1 MDRIAKLY
9 RLHAELMVLKSAIQE
24 FTTLHPNPTRWTQN
38 EVTHYDLLAKR
49 RDDIRA
55 EIAELE
61 SYHPNREHLT

>member
-9 RLHAELMVLKSAIQE
+9 RLHAELMVVKSAMQE
-24 FTTLHPNPTRWTQN
+24 FATLHPNPTRWTQN
-38 EVTHYDLLAKR
+38 EVMRYDSLANR

-61 SYHPNREHLT
+61 SSRPHRQHLT